1 MDERGLGP
9 WFGLGRVIVVVVV
22 VVVIV
27 LCIVGGLGLLGG
39 VDISTL

>member
-9 WFGLGRVIVVVVV
+9 WFGLGRVTIIIIVVVA
-22 VVVIV
+22 IA

-39 VDISTL
+39 VDISTI